1 MARVP
6 LYGGKGLTLLVD
18 TPYADA
24 YKRHMA
30 YTVNRTVEFANWLK
44 ALADQ
49 EARSAILARIVRIQ
63 SGLLGDFK
71 NLGDKLS
78 EFRVDVGQGYRLYF
92 TMTGREIVLLL
103 KGGNKRSQK
112 ADIVRAR
119 EIIDLLE
126 KARKAA
132 ARNAKKK

>member
-1 MARVP
+1 
-6 LYGGKGLTLLVD
+6 
-18 TPYADA
+18 
-24 YKRHMA
+24 MA
-30 YTVNRTVEFANWLK
+30 YTVRRTIEFADWLK

-49 EARSAILARIVRIQ
+49 EARNAIVARIVRIQ

-78 EFRVDVGQGYRLYF
+78 EFRVDVGPGYRLYF

-103 KGGNKRSQK
+103 SGGDKRTQK
-112 ADIVRAR
+112 ADMRRAR

-126 KARKAA
+126 TRKAA
-132 ARNAKKK
+132 ARKAERKK

>member
-1 MARVP
+1 
-6 LYGGKGLTLLVD
+6 
-18 TPYADA
+18 
-24 YKRHMA
+24 MA